1 MREIEYDRET
11 AVAYAKEWAY
21 RRNPHYYDFSKIGGD
36 CTNFVSQCIYAGG
49 GVMNPVPTFGWYYY
63 NLQNRAPAWTSVR
76 YLHQFLTSNRGI
88 GPYAEQVPAEKLLI
102 GDLVQIR
109 FLGAEDF
116 GHTPIIVAIT
126 GKPLL
131 ENILVAA
138 HSIDTDDRPLSSYLG
153 VAEYRFLHILGI
165 RKYT

>member
-1 MREIEYDRET
+1 MRETKYDREA

-21 RRNPHYYDFSKIGGD
+21 RRNPRYYDFSEIGGD
-36 CTNFVSQCIYAGG
+36 CTNFVSQCLYAGG
-49 GVMNPVPTFGWYYY
+49 SAMNPVPTFGWYYY
-63 NLQNRAPAWTSVR
+63 SSQNRAPAWTSVR
-76 YLHQFLTSNRGI
+76 YLYQFLTSNRGI
-88 GPYAEQVPAEKLLI
+88 GPYAEQVSAEKLLI

-116 GHTPIIVAIT
+116 GHTPIIVAIA
-126 GKPLL
+126 GEPSL

-153 VAEYRFLHILGI
+153 VAEYRFLHILGG
-165 RKYT
+165 RKYA